1 MYKVELS
8 RKAARF
14 YQKTDTVT
22 ARRLN
27 VALAK
32 LSQDPFKHY
41 NIKRLRGELE
51 GSYRLRV
58 GDIRIVYSVDDQE
71 NIVYIEVI
79 RFRGDVYS
87 R

>member
-22 ARRLN
+22 ARRLSA
-27 VALAK
+27 ALAK